1 MVQTMPS
8 GTHSHPEGRLHGP
21 WVACVPALEGE
32 GVSGA
37 KRRASEGVHRRFLRS
52 SESPTNRQ
60 LIANSFLQDIG
71 RTASLADL
79 LKNAKIE

>member
-1 MVQTMPS
+1 M
-8 GTHSHPEGRLHGP
+8 GP
-21 WVACVPALEGE
+21 GWPVCQHWRGKVFQGPNEE
-32 GVSGA
+32 PP
-37 KRRASEGVHRRFLRS
+37 KASIGDFSVLR
-52 SESPTNRQ
+52 NRQ